1 MSLKLIS
8 WNVNGLR
15 ACANKGFFEFFES
28 ADADIFCV
36 QETKMQ
42 RNQAEF
48 DFPGMHEYWNSAER
62 RGYSGTAVFAKNM
75 PLRVAYGIGVPEHDT
90 EGRVITLE
98 YEKFY
103 LINVYTPN
111 SQDELAR
118 LDYRMDWEDAFRNY
132 LIPLDREKPLIICG
146 DLNVA
151 HREIDLKNPKANVYN
166 AGFTPEERAKFSLL
180 LDSGFVDSFRMLYP
194 DEEGAYTYWSYRFS
208 ARSRNAGWRID
219 YFLVSQRLAPAI
231 RGATIYKEVMGSDH
245 CPVGLEIDI

>member
-1 MSLKLIS
+1 
-8 WNVNGLR
+8 
-15 ACANKGFFEFFES
+15 
-28 ADADIFCV
+28 
-36 QETKMQ
+36 MQ